1 MWEANPSESALSEAR
16 PPRACIEPEPHH
28 YNLACIQ
35 RLQEAA
41 LRPPRGLETPA
52 PGPPEGPKSRSRMR
66 TREARP
72 PLGGPKVAGVSP
84 AAGDDW

>member
-1 MWEANPSESALSEAR
+1 M
-16 PPRACIEPEPHH
+16 
-28 YNLACIQ
+28 
-35 RLQEAA
+35 
-41 LRPPRGLETPA
+41 RPPRGLETPA

>member
-1 MWEANPSESALSEAR
+1 MWEANPSESDLSEAR
-16 PPRACIEPEPHH
+16 PPR
-28 YNLACIQ
+28 
-35 RLQEAA
+35 
-41 LRPPRGLETPA
+41 GLEIPA